1 MKKRNKIIAGL
12 LGVLSVGSLVA
23 CSQIKTPTETRVVNP
38 TPQHV
43 LRANSNTQVE
53 QEEYRFENLIKS
65 SCSELGISKNI
76 EVPKASDYK
85 DKDSFDVGGFHYSRT
100 TFESGTTVY
109 ANVTAETKAA
119 EILVYQDMN
128 MEGEEMASSITVG
141 SINYTFKG
149 SDLVNC
155 KVLVT
160 NRLPYSISSMTS
172 LETLILTDEN
182 VRLNVDLP
190 SSLKNIVFVGRHTT
204 LTDKYSTSSTFDLSK
219 VSKNIKLC
227 AAGDSVY
234 YYAPLVES
242 ISSQSGY
249 NEDSIS
255 NKLYVIDNPTNYTV
269 DQEYI
274 KHFGGM
280 IYLKNDTKWTPVAA
294 EVNAESAV
302 IGKTIIPNEEIQYG
316 VYTGSSTLK
325 VGTIYALDSSTWT
338 GMYAEKLYLGEIGS
352 NLSWSYIYKISKEI
366 HLPMTEGSIDAR
378 YPNDARYPLSNDLKV
393 YYPESCATNYQ
404 AVITALGDDKVV
416 STSNED
422 SKFIPTLTV
431 DYKGIKK
438 STTTIEEGSYEKLL
452 KEAKS
457 EYENAQRDS
466 ISKEKVDQV
475 IAYID
480 AIGEVNKDSKESI
493 IKAKDAYEAL
503 TATQQKSVTNTEKLK
518 EAIKK
523 YNEAIKDDKDLEPI
537 KQLGTKSEVIEN
549 ATNLIDKIK
558 ENKTLTVVTSIIGA
572 VTGLLLI
579 YLLYK
584 LIRKFVRWVRR

>member
-1 MKKRNKIIAGL
+1 MKKKNKLFAGL

-65 SCSELGISKNI
+65 SCSELGITKNI

-149 SDLVNC
+149 SELVNC

-182 VRLNVDLP
+182 VKLDVDLP

-204 LTDKYSTSSTFDLSK
+204 LTDKYSLSSTFDLSK

-227 AAGDSVY
+227 ATGDSVY

-280 IYLKNDTKWTPVAA
+280 VYLKNDTKWTPVAA
-294 EVNAESAV
+294 EVNAETV
-302 IGKTIIPNEEIQYG
+302 VLGKTLIPNAEVQYG

-352 NLSWSYIYKISKEI
+352 NLSWSYIHKISKEI
-366 HLPMTEGSIDAR
+366 HLPMTEGSIEAR
-378 YPNDARYPLSNDLKV
+378 YPNDARYPLSEDLKV
-393 YYPESCATNYQ
+393 YYPENCATNYQ
-404 AVITALGDDKVV
+404 AVITALGDDKTV

-438 STTTIEEGSYEKLL
+438 STTMIEEGSYEKLL

-457 EYENAQRDS
+457 EYENAQKDS

-518 EAIKK
+518 EAINK
-523 YNEAIKDDKDLEPI
+523 YNEAIKDDKELEPI
-537 KQLGTKSEVIEN
+537 KQLGTKSEVIET

-558 ENKTLTVVTSIIGA
+558 ENKTLTIVTSILGA
-572 VTGLLLI
+572 VTGLLII

>member
-23 CSQIKTPTETRVVNP
+23 CSQIKTPTEARVVNP

-43 LRANSNTQVE
+43 LRANSNIQVE

-128 MEGEEMASSITVG
+128 MEGEEMASSIVSGGT
-141 SINYTFKG
+141 NYTFKG

-227 AAGDSVY
+227 ATGDSVY

-255 NKLYVIDNPTNYTV
+255 NKLYVIDNPTNYIV

-280 IYLKNDTKWTPVAA
+280 VYLKNDTKWTPVAA
-294 EVNAESAV
+294 EVNAESVV
-302 IGKTIIPNEEIQYG
+302 IGKTIIPNEEVQYG
-316 VYTGSSTLK
+316 AYTSTSTLK

-352 NLSWSYIYKISKEI
+352 NLSWSYIHKISKEI
-366 HLPMTEGSIDAR
+366 HLPMTESSIDAR
-378 YPNDARYPLSNDLKV
+378 YSNDAKYPLSNDLKV
-393 YYPESCATNYQ
+393 YYPENCATNYQ
-404 AVITALGDDKVV
+404 AVITALGEDKTV

-457 EYENAQRDS
+457 EYENAQKDS

-480 AIGEVNKDSKESI
+480 AIGEVNKDSKEAI

-518 EAIKK
+518 EAINK
-523 YNEAIKDDKDLEPI
+523 YNEAIKDDKDAEPI
-537 KQLGTKSEVIEN
+537 KQLGTKSEVIET

-558 ENKTLTVVTSIIGA
+558 EDKTLTIVTSILGA
-572 VTGLLLI
+572 VTGLLII

-584 LIRKFVRWVRR
+584 LIR